1 MVGGQSMTVVVIAHR
16 LSTIRN
22 ADSIVVLSKGIII
35 EQGNHDELIALNGAY
50 RKLVDRQLM
59 TIQLGE
65 NV

>member
-1 MVGGQSMTVVVIAHR
+1 MTVVVIAHR